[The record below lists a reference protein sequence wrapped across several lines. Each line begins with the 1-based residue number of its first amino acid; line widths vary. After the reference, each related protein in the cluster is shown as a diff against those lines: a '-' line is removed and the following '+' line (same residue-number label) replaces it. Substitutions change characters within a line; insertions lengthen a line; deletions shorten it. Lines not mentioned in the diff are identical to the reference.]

1 MTRAST
7 INKPD
12 DRKPITKRRA
22 PLRIKGLDEQLH
34 FDLEQSQPYRRE
46 TFVVSPANA
55 EAVARIDAWPAWPGG
70 VLALIGPAGSGK
82 SHLALA
88 WAERVGAATPS
99 DLVSDRPVLIE
110 DADSEAQGEAL
121 FHLLNRPAPASL
133 LLTAR
138 TLPTIWATALPD
150 LRSRLNA
157 FPVASLGE
165 PNDEVL
171 DGVMRR
177 LFRERHIEPAHD
189 LLVYL
194 RHRIERSE
202 PAARAFIARLD
213 AEALRRQKP
222 VTRALARDLLK
233 DSDETTGLFDGA

>member
-1 MTRAST
+1 M
-7 INKPD
+7 
-12 DRKPITKRRA
+12 
-22 PLRIKGLDEQLH
+22 DEQLH
-34 FDLEQSQPYRRE
+34 FDLEQAQPYRRE

-55 EAVARIDAWPAWPGG
+55 EAAARLDAWPGWPGG
-70 VLALIGPAGSGK
+70 ALALIGPAGSGK

-88 WAERVGAATPS
+88 WAEQVGAATPS
-99 DLVSDRPVLIE
+99 EHPDARPVLIE
-110 DADSEAQGEAL
+110 DADQKTQGETL
-121 FHLLNRPAPASL
+121 FHLLNRPLPATL

-138 TLPTIWATALPD
+138 TLPANWPIALPD

-157 FPVASLGE
+157 LPVALLGE

-213 AEALRRQKP
+213 AQALRRRKP
-222 VTRALARDLLK
+222 VTRALARDLLNGGE
-233 DSDETTGLFDGA
+233 ETTGWFDGA

>member
-1 MTRAST
+1 M
-7 INKPD
+7 D
-12 DRKPITKRRA
+12 D
-22 PLRIKGLDEQLH
+22 QLH
-34 FDLEQSQPYRRE
+34 FDLERRQPYRRE

-55 EAVARIDAWPAWPGG
+55 DAVAQLEAWPLWPGG
-70 VLALIGPAGSGK
+70 VLVLVGPPGSGKTHLAHVWAERAGAARAPEIGPAG
-82 SHLALA
+82 
-88 WAERVGAATPS
+88 
-99 DLVSDRPVLIE
+99 PVLIE
-110 DADSEAQGEAL
+110 DADRADPGEPL

-138 TLPTIWATALPD
+138 TLPAAWPTALPD

-157 FPVASLGE
+157 LPVSLLGQ

-177 LFRERHIEPAHD
+177 LFRERHIEPAPD

-202 PAARAFIARLD
+202 PAARALIARLD
-213 AEALRRQKP
+213 AEALRRRKP
-222 VTRALARDLLK
+222 VTRALAREVLK
-233 DSDETTGLFDGA
+233 DEDETAPLFHDE

>member
-1 MTRAST
+1 MA
-7 INKPD
+7 
-12 DRKPITKRRA
+12 A
-22 PLRIKGLDEQLH
+22 LRIKGLDEQLH
-34 FDLEQSQPYRRE
+34 FDLEQIQPYRRE

-55 EAVARIDAWPAWPGG
+55 EAAARIDAWPNWPGG
-70 VLALIGPAGSGK
+70 ALALIGPAGSGK

-88 WAERVGAATPS
+88 WADRVGAAMPFEPAGE
-99 DLVSDRPVLIE
+99 RPVLFE
-110 DADSEAQGEAL
+110 DADQKTPGEML
-121 FHLLNRPAPASL
+121 FHLLNRPSPSSF

-138 TLPTIWATALPD
+138 TLPATWTTTLPD
-150 LRSRLNA
+150 LRSRLNVL
-157 FPVASLGE
+157 PVALLGE

-202 PAARAFIARLD
+202 PAARTFIARLD
-213 AEALRRQKP
+213 AEALRRHKP
-222 VTRALARDLLK
+222 VTRALARELLK
-233 DSDETTGLFDGA
+233 DEDETAPLFHEE